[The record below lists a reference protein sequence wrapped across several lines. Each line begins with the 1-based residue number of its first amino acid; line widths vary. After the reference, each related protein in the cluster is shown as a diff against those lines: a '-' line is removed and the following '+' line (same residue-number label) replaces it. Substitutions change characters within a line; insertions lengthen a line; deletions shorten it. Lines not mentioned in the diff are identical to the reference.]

1 MSWERVL
8 LPGDDARAPLARRIE
23 ALFAQQRGAWPALAE
38 GEASLAS
45 LRTRVLEED
54 GARVVVQANPGRRRS
69 THAKVDA
76 QSIAQRACFLC
87 PQNMPAEERGIAVG
101 DLVLLPNPFPIL
113 SRHVTIPA
121 RDHTPQRLAG
131 RVRTLVELAAAAG
144 PEFVVFYN
152 GPRCGASAPDHF
164 HFQACAAAGLP
175 VLDEWPDRAGH
186 ERGGRSAFGRSMLLV
201 AGEDLAAVEADLT
214 RALDLLAR
222 DAPAGEEPMLNLL
235 ATHRGGRV
243 KAALFPRAAHR
254 PTCYFAEGEARL
266 AISPA
271 ALEMAGVLVV
281 AEPEQLDRV
290 DAAAARRIY
299 EDVSVEREQFERLLE
314 SLGW

>member
-8 LPGDDARAPLARRIE
+8 LAEDDARAPLARRIE
-23 ALFAQQRGAWPALAE
+23 TLFAQQRAAWPALAD

-45 LRTRVLEED
+45 LATRELEEN

-76 QSIAQRACFLC
+76 KSIAQRACFLC
-87 PQNMPAEERGIAVG
+87 PDNMPAEERGIAVG

-113 SRHVTIPA
+113 SRHLTIPA

-131 RVRTLVELAAAAG
+131 RVGALLELAAAAG
-144 PEFVVFYN
+144 PEMAVFYN

-175 VLDEWPDRAGH
+175 ALDEWSDRVGH
-186 ERGGRSAFGRSMLLV
+186 EHRGRIAFGRSMLLV
-201 AGEDLAAVEADLT
+201 AGEDAAEVEVDLT
-214 RALDLLAR
+214 RALESLCR
-222 DAPAGEEPMLNLL
+222 DAPAGEEPMFNLV
-235 ATHRGGRV
+235 ATQRGGRV
-243 KAALFPRAAHR
+243 KAALFPRASHR
-254 PTCYFAEGEARL
+254 PSCYFAEGEGRL

-299 EDVSVEREQFERLLE
+299 EEVSIDRARFERLVDG
-314 SLGW
+314 LGW